1 MAQLLNTKLK
11 NENQLRENE
20 NNNSNKSIN
29 HTLWNHEERFYKVL
43 EHLRKQLESGSINQE
58 EYDIMREKAI
68 ADESSLRRKDI
79 EYATALFGT
88 RNAKEEDVVFY
99 KQRIFAYIDE
109 LYICCKYSWKDK
121 TKVKQIVI
129 DYISKHSKSRGKELV
144 ERDKKIYE
152 DLLSGRLDLLN
163 TSSEKMLD
171 IYGEC

>member
-1 MAQLLNTKLK
+1 MDQTLNS
-11 NENQLRENE
+11 NLRSNTQILEKE
-20 NNNSNKSIN
+20 NNTMEKKN
-29 HTLWNHEERFYKVL
+29 HTLWNHEELFYKVL
-43 EHLRKQLESGSINQE
+43 DKLKEKLDSGAINQE

-68 ADESSLRRKDI
+68 ADESDLRRKDI

-88 RNAKEEDVVFY
+88 RNAKENDIVFY

-109 LYICCKYSWKDK
+109 LYICCKYSWEDK
-121 TKVKQIVI
+121 TKVKQIVM
-129 DYISKHSKSRGKELV
+129 DYISKHTKSRGEELV

-163 TSSEKMLD
+163 TSSEKLLD